1 MVWCLELIMTI
12 TLLAFINKLFGGR
25 YIERGYKTV
34 VLQAF
39 VVVACL
45 MLESMNKSMLL
56 FYYFAEIFLLSI
68 YIRIQ
73 YKKQWSLIMFNVLY
87 AMVAV
92 DVARVLIA
100 ISTFPII
107 VVLGVMPDSLV
118 AEAIISIVAFFWAV
132 LIVHFGSRIKVGVW
146 KNISKGARLGKLLI
160 CMMIEGVFLYFKY
173 SRYQSDK
180 IIIYQMMLFIVGF
193 GSIILILWIL
203 DKKEEE
209 KKMRDLISYS
219 HKTREVIPTV
229 GRALNRLDELS
240 EHMDKSSE
248 LIDELKSIC
257 IQDVKEQEKEI
268 ATFKTFDTTGSTVL
282 DEQLKRYMEEAQEQ
296 EFCLDVIVRAPITE
310 LLSSGKIERYKLIQI
325 LGDLYRNA
333 NKAIKKRGDNGRILI
348 CFGYNQEDFFEIAI
362 YDNGELF
369 PESILRHL
377 GERGITTDGT
387 GHGIADVFAEL
398 KICRGSFYL
407 DQNLEEG
414 NIFSKGIRIVFD
426 DKSHF
431 EVYVR

>member
-1 MVWCLELIMTI
+1 
-12 TLLAFINKLFGGR
+12 
-25 YIERGYKTV
+25 
-34 VLQAF
+34 
-39 VVVACL
+39 
-45 MLESMNKSMLL
+45 
-56 FYYFAEIFLLSI
+56 
-68 YIRIQ
+68 
-73 YKKQWSLIMFNVLY
+73 
-87 AMVAV
+87 
-92 DVARVLIA
+92 
-100 ISTFPII
+100 
-107 VVLGVMPDSLV
+107 
-118 AEAIISIVAFFWAV
+118 
-132 LIVHFGSRIKVGVW
+132 
-146 KNISKGARLGKLLI
+146 
-160 CMMIEGVFLYFKY
+160 
-173 SRYQSDK
+173 
-180 IIIYQMMLFIVGF
+180 MMLFIVGF